1 MNFSET
7 GKMNYV
13 DTDGFEEEMK
23 QQTISNII
31 KLITTGES
39 DIENLKKK
47 IRELEKENE
56 TLKQLLDD
64 KYNILIQENLQLRQI
79 VQENGLQQM
88 D

>member
-1 MNFSET
+1 
-7 GKMNYV
+7 MNYF
-13 DTDGFEEEMK
+13 DSDKLLDEMK

-39 DIENLKKK
+39 DMENLKKK

-79 VQENGLQQM
+79 LQENGLQQM

>member
-1 MNFSET
+1 
-7 GKMNYV
+7 MNYF
-13 DTDGFEEEMK
+13 DSDKWLEENKK
-23 QQTISNII
+23 QIISNII

-39 DIENLKKK
+39 DMENLKKK

>member
-1 MNFSET
+1 
-7 GKMNYV
+7 MNYF
-13 DTDGFEEEMK
+13 DSDKFLEEMK

-39 DIENLKKK
+39 DMENLKKK